1 MAESMLQHPDV
12 VKTFSDMID
21 QTHAADLP
29 KGAPRPHH
37 SANSFVEK
45 TASGKAEEA
54 DPDGDAGDGAS
65 ASQALLDAAD
75 SGDGSAGAALVNS
88 LQSTDAVNAIFSN
101 PKMLKLNVEE
111 LLKDPNIWSEA

>member
-1 MAESMLQHPDV
+1 MAESMLKHPDV
-12 VKTFSDMID
+12 VKHFSDMID
-21 QTHAADLP
+21 QTHAAEGPL
-29 KGAPRPHH
+29 RLPHH

-111 LLKDPNIWSEA
+111 LLKDPNIWSE